1 MSAIFQIWG
10 SYCVDTIGYL
20 DLLRIVVN
28 VVIDQLGVNKP

>member
-20 DLLRIVVN
+20 DLLRIVV
-28 VVIDQLGVNKP
+28 IDQLGVNKP